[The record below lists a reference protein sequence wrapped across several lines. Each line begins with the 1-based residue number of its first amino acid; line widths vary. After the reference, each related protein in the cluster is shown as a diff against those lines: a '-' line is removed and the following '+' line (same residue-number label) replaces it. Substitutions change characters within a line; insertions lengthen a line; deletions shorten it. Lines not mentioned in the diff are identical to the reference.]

1 MPVWFKGGVLIG
13 ASGGRG
19 VRKREKERRGRREE
33 GGGGAREAC
42 GAKGEEEGGGE
53 GEGRGKKGSR
63 AQFLSI
69 LRFALSSRLLKP
81 PLRLCREAF

>member
-1 MPVWFKGGVLIG
+1 MRKG
-13 ASGGRG
+13 
-19 VRKREKERRGRREE
+19 EKERRGRREE

-53 GEGRGKKGSR
+53 RGREREKGTR

-69 LRFALSSRLLKP
+69 LRFAPSSRLLKP